1 MLVGDA
7 MLTWTDAHRIANIA
21 AAQAHYD
28 LGVDP
33 GVPPIDVATAL
44 AANNV
49 PLMWRPMPRLFG
61 AYLNS
66 ANSRPGV
73 LVNSAIPV
81 GARRHTAAHELGH
94 HRLRHSATIE
104 DGACLHLDPL
114 ETAMAPPVPGRLR
127 WTDQEKSAEAFAA
140 WFLMPRRAVLSAMGT
155 LGLTRL
161 ETATQIY
168 RLSLILGTSYRS
180 TVRHLPNLR
189 LASQE
194 RSRSWMAE
202 APGRIKAQLDPTR
215 TWQGRG
221 ITDLWTIDQRF
232 NGSRVRLQHG
242 DQLVAITNRTEDLAV
257 TGDACLAELTPVA
270 GAEGITWRSWLAT
283 DALQQVD
290 GIATIT
296 ALHKHVRASL
306 ASPTWTVSVVVEAP
320 PLGLDRAGL
329 EPMEPPR

>member
-1 MLVGDA
+1 

-21 AAQAHYD
+21 AAQAHRD
-28 LGVDP
+28 LDVDP
-33 GVPPIDVATAL
+33 GAPPIDVEMAL
-44 AANNV
+44 AAADV

-66 ANSRPGV
+66 ADSRPGV

-114 ETAMAPPVPGRLR
+114 ETAIASSAAGRLR

-161 ETATQIY
+161 QTATQIY

-189 LASQE
+189 IASQE
-194 RSRSWMAE
+194 RSRSWLAE

-221 ITDLWTIDQRF
+221 TADLWTIDQRF

-242 DQLVAITNRTEDLAV
+242 DQLVAVANRNEDLAV
-257 TGDACLAELTPVA
+257 TGDACLAELTPVS
-270 GAEGITWRSWLAT
+270 GADGITWRSWLAT

-290 GIATIT
+290 GIVTIT
-296 ALHKHVRASL
+296 AFHKRVSTSL
-306 ASPTWTVSVVVEAP
+306 ASPLWRVSVVVQAP
-320 PLGLDRAGL
+320 PLGLSRIGL
-329 EPMEPPR
+329 QPMEPPR